1 MNLFPIQ
8 VMDRLPDGEIISRD
22 ICSRLLE
29 DRIVFLYG
37 EIEADLGYSVI
48 AQLLYLAGVSE
59 DPINIYIN
67 SEGGHI
73 IDALA
78 LYDTIKFVKP
88 IIKTTCIGQACSAS
102 ALLLAAGTKG
112 YRSAL
117 PNSRVMIHELRGGV
131 SGTRNEMVSYSN
143 ESDRVMDLFIN
154 ILSDLTGKK
163 FSEIAKDMK
172 KDFFMNPEEALK
184 YGLIDNIVK
193 EGK

>member
-8 VMDRLPDGEIISRD
+8 VMDRLPDGEVMSRD
-22 ICSRLLE
+22 IYSRLLE

-37 EIEADLGYSVI
+37 ELESDLGNSLI
-48 AQLLYLAGVSE
+48 TQLLYLAGVSE
-59 DPINIYIN
+59 DPISIYIN
-67 SEGGHI
+67 SEGGGV

-78 LYDTIKFVKP
+78 LYDTIRFIKP
-88 IIKTTCIGQACSAS
+88 IVKTICIGQACSAS
-102 ALLLAAGTKG
+102 ALLLAAGSKG

-117 PNSRVMIHELRGGV
+117 PSSRVMIHELRGGV

-163 FSEIAKDMK
+163 FSEIAKDAE
-172 KDFFMNPEEALK
+172 KDFFMNAEEALE
-184 YGLIDNIVK
+184 YGLIDHIVR